1 MRRIE
6 ALRRRSR
13 EIAATKKHVIA
24 FSGVDQKGI
33 SRKERAERAE
43 QARWLAMEFIKEG
56 LIVTT
61 ITKAPGAKP

>member
-6 ALRRRSR
+6 ALRQRSR

-24 FSGVDQKGI
+24 FSGADQKGI
-33 SRKERAERAE
+33 SRKERLERTA
-43 QARWLAMEFIKEG
+43 QARWLAMEFVKEG

-61 ITKAPGAKP
+61 ITKVPGAKQ